1 MKPRRKLRQSMG
13 TITARWTVF
22 TLLLLTVVV
31 AGIAWIALEDRF
43 AGHAATDLTQ
53 RVILFGSLF
62 TVAGVL
68 SALLL
73 ARRTAH
79 PLMALTA
86 RAQAL
91 EAGDFDSPFP
101 YGGPHEVKVLSS
113 AMAKMAQSVRASEL
127 RIRSVLDNALDA
139 VIGMDSRGITIDWS
153 QRAEYMFGWSLK
165 EAVGRPLHDLI
176 VPEHLRS
183 AHSAGLDRF
192 LRTGEGPVLNRRI
205 ELTAVHRDGRQF
217 PVELT
222 VTPLQADGS
231 WIFYGFVRDLSASKR
246 AEALS
251 DFMIEASTLLAE
263 SLEFDATIQK
273 VTRLSVP
280 AIADVCVMTIGQE
293 TIAAEVAPEFGDA
306 EPEGWL
312 RELVR
317 RNVAADGSLR
327 GVEKVLATGKS
338 ELVQEIT
345 REQLSRLADTH
356 PDLAAAL
363 DRFQARSCM
372 IVPMG
377 SRGRIVGAI
386 VLLTSAGS
394 GRRYDA
400 DDLAMAEELGRRC
413 GVAAENSRLYNEARQ
428 AIAVRDEFL
437 SLASHELRTPLS
449 PLLLQTQLIERRMP
463 QLVPDEEGR
472 IWLSDRVTSIRRQG
486 LRIKR
491 LISELLDVVR
501 LRRGELQ
508 IDAEPVDL
516 VEVVRE
522 MSEAL
527 AIEGG
532 IDLSNLAMSFRQE
545 RIVGHWDRL
554 RVQQIIANLLSNAV
568 RHGGGSLVS
577 IDACVEGDAAV
588 LVVSD
593 QGPGI
598 DEKDQRRIFEPL
610 ERAAAAQRSGG
621 LGLGLYVSRQAVQGM
636 GGSISVNSSPG
647 SGACFTV
654 RLPLAG
660 AACVALVGTPSAH
673 AKENL

>member
-1 MKPRRKLRQSMG
+1 
-13 TITARWTVF
+13 
-22 TLLLLTVVV
+22 
-31 AGIAWIALEDRF
+31 
-43 AGHAATDLTQ
+43 
-53 RVILFGSLF
+53 
-62 TVAGVL
+62 
-68 SALLL
+68 
-73 ARRTAH
+73 
-79 PLMALTA
+79 
-86 RAQAL
+86 
-91 EAGDFDSPFP
+91 
-101 YGGPHEVKVLSS
+101 
-113 AMAKMAQSVRASEL
+113 
-127 RIRSVLDNALDA
+127 
-139 VIGMDSRGITIDWS
+139 
-153 QRAEYMFGWSLK
+153 
-165 EAVGRPLHDLI
+165 
-176 VPEHLRS
+176 
-183 AHSAGLDRF
+183 
-192 LRTGEGPVLNRRI
+192 
-205 ELTAVHRDGRQF
+205 
-217 PVELT
+217 
-222 VTPLQADGS
+222 
-231 WIFYGFVRDLSASKR
+231 
-246 AEALS
+246 
-251 DFMIEASTLLAE
+251 
-263 SLEFDATIQK
+263 
-273 VTRLSVP
+273 
-280 AIADVCVMTIGQE
+280 
-293 TIAAEVAPEFGDA
+293 
-306 EPEGWL
+306 
-312 RELVR
+312 
-317 RNVAADGSLR
+317 
-327 GVEKVLATGKS
+327 
-338 ELVQEIT
+338 
-345 REQLSRLADTH
+345 
-356 PDLAAAL
+356 
-363 DRFQARSCM
+363 M